1 MTVFDIGVLNI
12 PNPSATTLEQAVQQ
26 FNQNFQMIDY
36 YCVNKRDIFFET
48 IEINNANTGSTIIK
62 STKISNVK
70 FNATDSVLSVLLPP
84 ASSLKDGDKIV
95 FSDSANNAST
105 YNLTINRNSNLING
119 QSNNYVINS
128 NKGWVELTYINS
140 SIGFWVT
147 SNSER
152 IYFKDGSFLFVDSG
166 VLKYTDSSSVTKT
179 VDLS

>member
-48 IEINNANTGSTIIK
+48 IEINNANSGSTIIK

-70 FNATDSVLSVLLPP
+70 FNATDSALSVLLPP
-84 ASSLKDGDKIV
+84 ASSLKDGDKIT
-95 FSDSANNAST
+95 FYDSVGNADT
-105 YNLTINRNSNLING
+105 YNLTINRNSHLING
-119 QSNNYVINS
+119 QTNNYVINTE
-128 NKGWVELTYINS
+128 KGWVELTFINAN
-140 SIGFWVT
+140 IGFWIT
-147 SNSER
+147 NNSER
-152 IYFKDGSFLFVDSG
+152 VYFKDGSFLFVDTG

-179 VDLS
+179 VSLV